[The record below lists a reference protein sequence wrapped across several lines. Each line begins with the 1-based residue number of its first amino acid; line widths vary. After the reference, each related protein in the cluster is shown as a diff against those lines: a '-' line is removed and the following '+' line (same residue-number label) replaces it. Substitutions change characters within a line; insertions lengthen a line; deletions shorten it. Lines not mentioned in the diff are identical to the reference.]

1 MEIIELQKK
10 IEVLTRE
17 NAELVAV
24 KQQYSSSK
32 QSFNRMSVRLRKLC
46 KRLEPTD
53 EIVLEMR
60 KIAEEIREL
69 TRKVTE

>member
-1 MEIIELQKK
+1 MEIIEQQKK
-10 IEVLTRE
+10 IEFLSKE
-17 NAELVAV
+17 NAELKAM
-24 KQQYSSSK
+24 KQEYNSSK
-32 QSFNRMSVRLRKLC
+32 QSFSRMSVRLRKLC

-69 TRKVTE
+69 TRQVTE